1 MLYFNHE
8 ERTALKIIKEL
19 YGGNHMKNE
28 RIIEGLNTVIEGLTV
43 LRDELAGE
51 EVVREAPKS
60 RSVSRREKAQTE
72 EPMNKPEETE
82 APATVTG
89 KFSKEQLD
97 SMKYNELKKLGASL
111 GVPCTG
117 KRDEI
122 TARILAL
129 DVEVTAEPTEEGDE
143 GTAEEENK
151 VVPIDKA
158 KKGGLKKSK
167 KTEEVIPQEFVDKAK
182 EIAEETD
189 VEEIAEV
196 LADVGIKAKGKKSD
210 IVMLLAKALSDGLID
225 IDDEDEEESEEEV
238 EETEAEESEVAED
251 ESEDGAEFSAD
262 SYFEE
267 YDPDGVNNPDNM
279 TEERA
284 EAVHAMMEE
293 TIEAIENEQITE
305 EDISTF
311 CENTCTQDELDQL
324 GDDYEFEDLVALY
337 LETKKRMIDDEGNT
351 NEPGEPYEI
360 NEENYCCGH
369 ALKYDNKGKVFICE
383 VCGNKYEA
391 K

>member
-1 MLYFNHE
+1 
-8 ERTALKIIKEL
+8 
-19 YGGNHMKNE
+19 MKNE

-143 GTAEEENK
+143 GAVEDENK

-167 KTEEVIPQEFVDKAK
+167 KTEEVVPQEFIDKAK

-189 VEEIAEV
+189 IEEIAGV
-196 LADVGIKAKGKKSD
+196 LADVGIKANGKKSD
-210 IVMLLAKALSDGLID
+210 ITMLLAKALADGLID
-225 IDDEDEEESEEEV
+225 IDDEDE

-262 SYFEE
+262 PYFEE
-267 YDPDGVNNPDNM
+267 YDPDGVNNPENM

-284 EAVHAMMEE
+284 EAVHSMMEE

-360 NEENYCCGH
+360 SEENYCCGH
-369 ALKYDNKGKVFICE
+369 ALKYDKKGKVFICE

-391 K
+391 E

>member
-1 MLYFNHE
+1 
-8 ERTALKIIKEL
+8 
-19 YGGNHMKNE
+19 MKNE
-28 RIIEGLNTVIEGLTV
+28 RIIEGLNSVIEGLTV

-72 EPMNKPEETE
+72 EPMNKPEDTE

-143 GTAEEENK
+143 GAVEEENK

-210 IVMLLAKALSDGLID
+210 ITMLLAKALADGLID

-251 ESEDGAEFSAD
+251 ESEDEAEDDSEGEFSAD

-267 YDPDGVNNPDNM
+267 YDPDGVNNPENM

-284 EAVHAMMEE
+284 EAVHTMMEE
-293 TIEAIENEQITE
+293 TIDAIENEQITE

-369 ALKYDNKGKVFICE
+369 ALKYDKKGKVFICE

-391 K
+391 E

>member
-1 MLYFNHE
+1 
-8 ERTALKIIKEL
+8 
-19 YGGNHMKNE
+19 MKNE
-28 RIIEGLNTVIEGLTV
+28 RIIEGLNSVIEGLTV

-143 GTAEEENK
+143 GTSEEEENK

-210 IVMLLAKALSDGLID
+210 ITMLLAKALADGLID
-225 IDDEDEEESEEEV
+225 IDDEDEEESGEEV

-251 ESEDGAEFSAD
+251 ESEDEAEFSAD

-267 YDPDGVNNPDNM
+267 YDPDGVNNPENM

-293 TIEAIENEQITE
+293 TIDAIENEQITE

-351 NEPGEPYEI
+351 NEPSEPYEI

-369 ALKYDNKGKVFICE
+369 TLKYDNKGQVFICE

-391 K
+391 E

>member
-1 MLYFNHE
+1 
-8 ERTALKIIKEL
+8 
-19 YGGNHMKNE
+19 MKNE

-72 EPMNKPEETE
+72 EPMNKLEETE

-143 GTAEEENK
+143 GTVEEENK

-167 KTEEVIPQEFVDKAK
+167 KTEEVVPQEFIDKAK

-196 LADVGIKAKGKKSD
+196 LADVGIKASGKKSD
-210 IVMLLAKALSDGLID
+210 ITMLLAKALADGLID
-225 IDDEDEEESEEEV
+225 IDDEDEEESEEE
-238 EETEAEESEVAED
+238 
-251 ESEDGAEFSAD
+251 AEFSAD

-267 YDPDGVNNPDNM
+267 YDPDGVNNPENM

-311 CENTCTQDELDQL
+311 CENTCTQNELDQL

-369 ALKYDNKGKVFICE
+369 ALKYDKKGKVFICE

-391 K
+391 E

>member
-1 MLYFNHE
+1 
-8 ERTALKIIKEL
+8 
-19 YGGNHMKNE
+19 MKNE

-43 LRDELAGE
+43 LRDELAGG
-51 EVVREAPKS
+51 EVKEAPKS
-60 RSVSRREKAQTE
+60 RSVSRREKVQTE
-72 EPMNKPEETE
+72 ALMNKPEETE

-143 GTAEEENK
+143 GAVEDENK

-167 KTEEVIPQEFVDKAK
+167 KTEEVVPQEFVDKAK

-210 IVMLLAKALSDGLID
+210 IVMLLAKALADGLID
-225 IDDEDEEESEEEV
+225 IDDEDEEDSEEEV
-238 EETEAEESEVAED
+238 EETEAEETEAEESEVVED
-251 ESEDGAEFSAD
+251 ESEDEAEFSAD

-267 YDPDGVNNPDNM
+267 YDPDGVNNPENM

-369 ALKYDNKGKVFICE
+369 ALKYDKKGKVFICE

-391 K
+391 E

>member
-1 MLYFNHE
+1 
-8 ERTALKIIKEL
+8 
-19 YGGNHMKNE
+19 MKNE

-129 DVEVTAEPTEEGDE
+129 DAEVTAEPTEEGDE
-143 GTAEEENK
+143 GTAEDENK

-167 KTEEVIPQEFVDKAK
+167 KTEEVVPQEFIDKAK

-189 VEEIAEV
+189 IEEIAKV
-196 LADVGIKAKGKKSD
+196 LADVGIKASGKKSD
-210 IVMLLAKALSDGLID
+210 IVMLLAKALADGLID

-251 ESEDGAEFSAD
+251 ESEDEAEFNAD

-369 ALKYDNKGKVFICE
+369 ALKYDKKGKVFICE

-391 K
+391 E

>member
-1 MLYFNHE
+1 
-8 ERTALKIIKEL
+8 
-19 YGGNHMKNE
+19 MKNE

-82 APATVTG
+82 APTTVTG

-143 GTAEEENK
+143 GAVEDENK

-210 IVMLLAKALSDGLID
+210 ITMLLAKALADGLID

-238 EETEAEESEVAED
+238 EETEAEESEVSED
-251 ESEDGAEFSAD
+251 ESEDEAEDDSEGEFSAD

-267 YDPDGVNNPDNM
+267 YDPEGVNNPENM

-284 EAVHAMMEE
+284 EAVRAMMEE
-293 TIEAIENEQITE
+293 TIDAIENEQITE

-369 ALKYDNKGKVFICE
+369 ALKYDKKGKVFICE

-391 K
+391 E

>member
-1 MLYFNHE
+1 
-8 ERTALKIIKEL
+8 
-19 YGGNHMKNE
+19 MKNE

-143 GTAEEENK
+143 GAVEDENK

-210 IVMLLAKALSDGLID
+210 IVMLLAKALADGLID

-251 ESEDGAEFSAD
+251 ESEDEAEFSAD

-267 YDPDGVNNPDNM
+267 YDPDGVNNPENM

-337 LETKKRMIDDEGNT
+337 LETKKRLIDDEGNT

-360 NEENYCCGH
+360 SEENYCCGH
-369 ALKYDNKGKVFICE
+369 ALKYDKKGKVFICE

-391 K
+391 E

>member
-8 ERTALKIIKEL
+8 ERTALKIIKKEL

-28 RIIEGLNTVIEGLTV
+28 RIIEGLNIVIEGLTV
-43 LRDELAGE
+43 LRDELAGG
-51 EVVREAPKS
+51 EVKEAPKS
-60 RSVSRREKAQTE
+60 GSVSRRERVQTE

-111 GVPCTG
+111 GVLCTG

-143 GTAEEENK
+143 GAVEDENK

-158 KKGGLKKSK
+158 KK
-167 KTEEVIPQEFVDKAK
+167 TEEVVPQEFIDKAK

-210 IVMLLAKALSDGLID
+210 IVMLLAKALADGLID
-225 IDDEDEEESEEEV
+225 VDDEDEEESEEEV

-251 ESEDGAEFSAD
+251 ESEDEAEFSAD

-267 YDPDGVNNPDNM
+267 YDLDGVNNPENM

-369 ALKYDNKGKVFICE
+369 TLKYDKNGKVFICE

-391 K
+391 E

>member
-1 MLYFNHE
+1 
-8 ERTALKIIKEL
+8 
-19 YGGNHMKNE
+19 
-28 RIIEGLNTVIEGLTV
+28 
-43 LRDELAGE
+43 
-51 EVVREAPKS
+51 
-60 RSVSRREKAQTE
+60 
-72 EPMNKPEETE
+72 MNKPEETE

-143 GTAEEENK
+143 GAVEDENK

-167 KTEEVIPQEFVDKAK
+167 KTEEVVPQEFVDKAK

-189 VEEIAEV
+189 VEEIVEV

-210 IVMLLAKALSDGLID
+210 IVMLLAKALADGLID

-251 ESEDGAEFSAD
+251 ESEDEAEFNAD

-267 YDPDGVNNPDNM
+267 YDPDGVNNPENM

-360 NEENYCCGH
+360 SEENYCCGH
-369 ALKYDNKGKVFICE
+369 ALKYDKKGKVFICE

-391 K
+391 E

>member
-1 MLYFNHE
+1 
-8 ERTALKIIKEL
+8 
-19 YGGNHMKNE
+19 MKNE

-43 LRDELAGE
+43 LRDELAGG
-51 EVVREAPKS
+51 EVKEAPKS

-82 APATVTG
+82 APATVTV

-143 GTAEEENK
+143 GAVEDENK

-167 KTEEVIPQEFVDKAK
+167 KTEEVVPQEFIDKAK

-189 VEEIAEV
+189 VEEIVEV

-210 IVMLLAKALSDGLID
+210 IVMLLAKALKDGLIL

-251 ESEDGAEFSAD
+251 ESEDEAEDDSEGEFSAD

-284 EAVHAMMEE
+284 EAVRAMMEE
-293 TIEAIENEQITE
+293 TIDAIENEQITE

-351 NEPGEPYEI
+351 TEPGEPYEI

-369 ALKYDNKGKVFICE
+369 ALKYDKKGKVFICE

-391 K
+391 E

>member
-1 MLYFNHE
+1 
-8 ERTALKIIKEL
+8 
-19 YGGNHMKNE
+19 MKNE

-72 EPMNKPEETE
+72 EPMNKSEETE

-143 GTAEEENK
+143 GTVEEENK

-167 KTEEVIPQEFVDKAK
+167 KTEEVVPQEFIDKAK

-196 LADVGIKAKGKKSD
+196 LADVGIKASGKKSD
-210 IVMLLAKALSDGLID
+210 ITMLLAKALADGLID
-225 IDDEDEEESEEEV
+225 IDDEDEEESEEE
-238 EETEAEESEVAED
+238 
-251 ESEDGAEFSAD
+251 AEFSAD

-267 YDPDGVNNPDNM
+267 YDPDGVNNPENM

-311 CENTCTQDELDQL
+311 CENTCTQNELDQL

-369 ALKYDNKGKVFICE
+369 ALKYDKKGKVFICE

-391 K
+391 E

>member
-1 MLYFNHE
+1 
-8 ERTALKIIKEL
+8 
-19 YGGNHMKNE
+19 MKNE

-167 KTEEVIPQEFVDKAK
+167 KTEEVVPQEFIDKAK

-196 LADVGIKAKGKKSD
+196 LADVGIKASGKKSD
-210 IVMLLAKALSDGLID
+210 ITMLLAKALADGLID
-225 IDDEDEEESEEEV
+225 IDDEDE
-238 EETEAEESEVAED
+238 D
-251 ESEDGAEFSAD
+251 ESEDEAEFSAD

-267 YDPDGVNNPDNM
+267 YDPDGVNNPENM

-337 LETKKRMIDDEGNT
+337 LETKKRLIDDEGNT

-369 ALKYDNKGKVFICE
+369 ALKYDKKGKVFICE

-391 K
+391 E

>member
-1 MLYFNHE
+1 
-8 ERTALKIIKEL
+8 
-19 YGGNHMKNE
+19 MKNE

-143 GTAEEENK
+143 GTAEEEENK

-196 LADVGIKAKGKKSD
+196 LANVGIKAKGKKSD
-210 IVMLLAKALSDGLID
+210 ITMLLAKALADGLID

-251 ESEDGAEFSAD
+251 ESEDEAEFNAD

-267 YDPDGVNNPDNM
+267 YDPDGVNNPENM

-351 NEPGEPYEI
+351 NELSEPYEI

-391 K
+391 E

>member
-1 MLYFNHE
+1 
-8 ERTALKIIKEL
+8 
-19 YGGNHMKNE
+19 MKNE

-82 APATVTG
+82 APATMTG

-129 DVEVTAEPTEEGDE
+129 DVEVTAEPTEEGDGGAVE
-143 GTAEEENK
+143 DENK

-196 LADVGIKAKGKKSD
+196 LADVGIKASGKKSD
-210 IVMLLAKALSDGLID
+210 ITMLLAKALADGLID
-225 IDDEDEEESEEEV
+225 IDDEDEEESEE
-238 EETEAEESEVAED
+238 EAEESEVAED

-267 YDPDGVNNPDNM
+267 YDPDGVNNPENM

-337 LETKKRMIDDEGNT
+337 LETKKRLIDDEGNT

-360 NEENYCCGH
+360 NEDNYCCGH
-369 ALKYDNKGKVFICE
+369 ALKYDKKGKVFICE

-391 K
+391 E

>member
-1 MLYFNHE
+1 
-8 ERTALKIIKEL
+8 
-19 YGGNHMKNE
+19 MKNE

-72 EPMNKPEETE
+72 ESMNKPEETE

-143 GTAEEENK
+143 GAVEDENK

-196 LADVGIKAKGKKSD
+196 LADVGIKASGKKSD
-210 IVMLLAKALSDGLID
+210 ITMLLAKALADGLID

-251 ESEDGAEFSAD
+251 ESEDEAEDDSEGEFSAD

-267 YDPDGVNNPDNM
+267 YDPDGVNNPENM

-369 ALKYDNKGKVFICE
+369 ALKYDKNGKVFICE

-391 K
+391 E

>member
-1 MLYFNHE
+1 
-8 ERTALKIIKEL
+8 
-19 YGGNHMKNE
+19 MKNE

-117 KRDEI
+117 KRGEI

-143 GTAEEENK
+143 GTAEEEENK

-167 KTEEVIPQEFVDKAK
+167 KTEEVVPQEFIDKAK

-196 LADVGIKAKGKKSD
+196 LADVGIKANGKKSD
-210 IVMLLAKALSDGLID
+210 ITMLLAKALADGLID

-251 ESEDGAEFSAD
+251 ESEDEAEFSAD

-284 EAVHAMMEE
+284 EAVHSMMEE

-305 EDISTF
+305 KDISTF

-337 LETKKRMIDDEGNT
+337 LETKKRLIDDEGNT

-369 ALKYDNKGKVFICE
+369 ALKYDKKGKVFICE

-391 K
+391 E